1 MNHKDLISQYVDTGQ
16 SIPEYQVIHLSN
28 NDKKTYLR
36 KRLIAAL
43 NHNGRLL
50 DYEFNLYPDDVKLDY
65 VNKMLNFGYVLY
77 GYEFEIFPYKF
88 KLDYVMEKFNNN
100 RNLEKYEFYILPDKL
115 KREYVIDRLKWE
127 WYCLKDYEFNFLPV
141 GEKVKYLT
149 DGNDCGQEHF
159 NLYYDTLSGKDKLD
173 YFYEILRL
181 DWDLGNKEKQE
192 YEQLK
197 KIYEP

>member
-1 MNHKDLISQYVDTGQ
+1 MNHKDLIKQYVDTGVG
-16 SIPEYQVIHLSN
+16 IPEYQFNQLSN

-100 RNLEKYEFYILPDKL
+100 RNLEKHEFYILPDNL
-115 KREYVIDRLKWE
+115 KTEYVIYRLKWE
-127 WYCLKDYEFNFLPV
+127 WDCLKDYEFIFLPV
-141 GEKVKYLT
+141 KKKVKYLI
-149 DGNDCGQEHF
+149 DGGDCGQEHY
-159 NLYYDTLSGKDKLD
+159 NLYYNTLSGKDKFD
-173 YFYEILRL
+173 YFHEILRL
-181 DWDLGNKEKQE
+181 DWGLSNKEKQE
-192 YEQLK
+192 YEELK
-197 KIYEP
+197 KIYEQ